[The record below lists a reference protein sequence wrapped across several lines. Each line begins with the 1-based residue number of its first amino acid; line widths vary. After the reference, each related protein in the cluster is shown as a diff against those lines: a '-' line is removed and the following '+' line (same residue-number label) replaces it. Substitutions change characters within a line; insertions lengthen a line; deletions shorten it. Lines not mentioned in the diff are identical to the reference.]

1 LETHLI
7 QRIGH
12 DAKEPMVLLP
22 KYFVPICEATN
33 FDVKKATARLLKKL
47 PRSFNKSFKKLIVSC
62 KKKNIIKLLG
72 RRVSSVESN

>member
-33 FDVKKATARLLKKL
+33 FDVKKATARL
-47 PRSFNKSFKKLIVSC
+47 
-62 KKKNIIKLLG
+62 
-72 RRVSSVESN
+72 